1 MKRTR
6 KQRRRRSPEVI
17 SLEDLTPRKNPK
29 GGSGGSTKM
38 VFGERPIVTSRDEAE
53 EVDQSGIERASQ
65 AIHGKDGSN
74 GKRRPR

>member
-1 MKRTR
+1 
-6 KQRRRRSPEVI
+6 
-17 SLEDLTPRKNPK
+17 
-29 GGSGGSTKM
+29 M

-65 AIHGKDGSN
+65 AIHGKDGTS